1 MSFIKSYGDM
11 WFFISHWIRGAD
23 SKICSI
29 RRAISH
35 LHFVIQ
41 RESLLSFSYS
51 HISDTFHESIS
62 HINDQYIFFI
72 YWYRPLPKMQTRNAA
87 WGPQIVRTLWIKKKG
102 FKNADFRQS
111 EHVCIDDTYRVSIR
125 HIDDTYRIEYI
136 KRYRALI
143 NTFST

>member
-1 MSFIKSYGDM
+1 MLRECKSMSFIKSYGDM

-72 YWYRPLPKMQTRNAA
+72 YWYRPLPKMQTRNVACS
-87 WGPQIVRTLWIKKKG
+87 PQIVRTLWIKTRVLKMQTSSSLSM
-102 FKNADFRQS
+102 FVLMIRI
-111 EHVCIDDTYRVSIR
+111 VYRSGVSMIR
-125 HIDDTYRIEYI
+125 IVSNRPNDIEP
-136 KRYRALI
+136 
-143 NTFST
+143 